1 MKMNCKIGKKNM
13 EKPQCNCFMVVVFLF
28 GAGRFMYRENQHADC
43 NRKWLVNWLIRYLLS
58 TGVAVILTILATF
71 VQILGTFSCFNLR
84 SS

>member
-1 MKMNCKIGKKNM
+1 M

-28 GAGRFMYRENQHADC
+28 GAGRFMYRENHADC

-58 TGVAVILTILATF
+58 IGVAVILTILATF

-84 SS
+84 TGCLRFKGDF